1 MQAEIKQAYEKSGL
15 APKKDGK
22 AAKTS
27 GEGAPA
33 GAGLTGFW
41 KFAILFSFLVNIV
54 LVAVLLVA
62 VGLIFEIKNGIA
74 SPLVGGLYDNFV
86 LMDKARIVSTI
97 AVNDTIQVN
106 DTIPV
111 VFDLPLNQDT
121 QVVLTQDTPVNGA
134 TIFLNGTP
142 IAVNVVLPRGTPLNI
157 KLNMT
162 VPVSTTIP
170 VVLNVPVRLQ
180 VPVDIPLNQTELHPP
195 FTNLAALVAPYNALL
210 QALPSSWA
218 GIVGG
223 P

>member
-22 AAKTS
+22 AAKMS
-27 GEGAPA
+27 GEGAP
-33 GAGLTGFW
+33 AGLTGFW
-41 KFAILFSFLVNIV
+41 KFAVLFSFLVNIV
-54 LVAVLLVA
+54 LVAVLLVV

-86 LMDKARIVSTI
+86 LMDKASIVSTI

-121 QVVLTQDTPVNGA
+121 QVTLTEDTPVNGA
-134 TIFLNGTP
+134 TIYLNGSP
-142 IAVNVVLPRGTPLNI
+142 IAVNVVLPRGTPLHI
-157 KLNMT
+157 RLNMT
-162 VPVSTTIP
+162 VPVSQTIP
-170 VVLNVPVRLQ
+170 VVLNVPVHLQ
-180 VPVDIPLNQTELHPP
+180 VPVNIPLNQTELHPP
-195 FTNLAALVAPYNALL
+195 FTNLATLVAPYNAIL

>member
-1 MQAEIKQAYEKSGL
+1 MQSEIKQAYEKSGL

-97 AVNDTIQVN
+97 AVNDMIQVN